1 MDNGYGKTVQRLA
14 SRFIKIGDGL
24 SCFADAFFDAMEE
37 MIDERIELMYDLYD
51 MLCSL
56 LRW

>member
-1 MDNGYGKTVQRLA
+1 MDNWYGKTVQKLA
-14 SRFIKIGDGL
+14 SRFIKNGTGL